1 MTLQLEQLTLG
12 YRHRPVIRQL
22 TLPAIVRGSLVA
34 VVGPNAVGKSTL
46 LKGIAGLV
54 PAKGSVSL
62 DDLALL
68 SLPSRQ
74 RLAKIGYLP
83 QALPQ
88 RVPLVA
94 YETVVSA
101 YRSLGCGTS
110 LGVDEAVERVFDTLG
125 IRSLAL
131 RQLDQLSGGQRQMIG
146 LAQVLVRRPPLMLLD
161 EPTSALDLNWQLSVL
176 QAVRNATDEQGAIA
190 LVASHDLNLALRF
203 CDQLLILTPNGSA
216 YLGEPDKLLTPERLH
231 EAYAI
236 EARVERC
243 SLGQPIVLADRS
255 SSTS

>member
-101 YRSLGCGTS
+101 YRSLGSGTS

-125 IRSLAL
+125 IRLAGAAPARPAL
-131 RQLDQLSGGQRQMIG
+131 RWTKTND
-146 LAQVLVRRPPLMLLD
+146 RP
-161 EPTSALDLNWQLSVL
+161 
-176 QAVRNATDEQGAIA
+176 
-190 LVASHDLNLALRF
+190 
-203 CDQLLILTPNGSA
+203 C
-216 YLGEPDKLLTPERLH
+216 
-231 EAYAI
+231 
-236 EARVERC
+236 
-243 SLGQPIVLADRS
+243 
-255 SSTS
+255 SSTGASPASDVVG